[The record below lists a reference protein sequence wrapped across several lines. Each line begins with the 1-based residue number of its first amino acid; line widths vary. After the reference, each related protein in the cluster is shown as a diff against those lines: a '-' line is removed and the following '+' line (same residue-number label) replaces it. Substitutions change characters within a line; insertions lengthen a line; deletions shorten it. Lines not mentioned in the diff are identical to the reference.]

1 MRKRAK
7 GDNKI
12 EDFQFFD
19 SDAEFNLLL
28 KKKIPMDWV
37 EWWWSL
43 NFNLLLFLFT
53 LFSSEVHVNVITVEE
68 VKCNNFH
75 W

>member
-19 SDAEFNLLL
+19 SDAEFNSLL
-28 KKKIPMDWV
+28 KKKFQWIELNGGDHLISIYYSF
-37 EWWWSL
+37 SL
-43 NFNLLLFLFT
+43 RFFPL
-53 LFSSEVHVNVITVEE
+53 
-68 VKCNNFH
+68 KCT
-75 W
+75 